1 MQRCTGSYI
10 KPGFFK
16 NNWYTLIYIFVH
28 QNYHYFKVLFGELHT
43 TEHWVSK
50 HISDHSGFHYRQFLL
65 TSLQKQS
72 SDLKEQ
78 FSVCYKNLI
87 LKELTMI
94 TDLIRS
100 FEAHEA
106 LWYHRFV
113 SLPWRQILLEV
124 LRHMRLCGIIG
135 LYHYHVDRS
144 Y

>member
-1 MQRCTGSYI
+1 LSKIHSSVAIITAYDIKSTGRT
-10 KPGFFK
+10 G
-16 NNWYTLIYIFVH
+16 NANLLIGGKISIGAQVT
-28 QNYHYFKVLFGELHT
+28 ESHT
-43 TEHWVSK
+43 
-50 HISDHSGFHYRQFLL
+50 ISDHSGFHYRQFLL

-113 SLPWRQILLEV
+113 SLP
-124 LRHMRLCGIIG
+124 
-135 LYHYHVDRS
+135 
-144 Y
+144 

>member
-1 MQRCTGSYI
+1 MQ
-10 KPGFFK
+10 
-16 NNWYTLIYIFVH
+16 LIYINLH
-28 QNYHYFKVLFGELHT
+28 QNYQCFKVLFGELHT

-72 SDLKEQ
+72 SDLKQQ

-94 TDLIRS
+94 TDLIKS
-100 FEAHEA
+100 FEGHEA

-113 SLPWRQILLEV
+113 LLP
-124 LRHMRLCGIIG
+124 
-135 LYHYHVDRS
+135 
-144 Y
+144 